1 MELIGEV
8 VAWFADPA
16 RWTGSDSIPK
26 RLLEHLLL
34 SGSSV
39 ALGLSIA
46 LPVGLFIG
54 HTGRGALLAIAV
66 ANIGRAV
73 PSYALLF
80 VFFPIFGLG
89 LAGFATPFPALVL
102 LSIPPIL
109 TNTYVG
115 LRDVDR
121 DLVEAARG
129 VGMNAREMLLRVEL
143 PIALPVVIAGL
154 RTAAV
159 QVVATATLAAL
170 VAGGG
175 LGRYIVDGFALRQE
189 DRLIGGA
196 VLVAL
201 LALATERVFTF
212 AERRLVSPGIRRTQ
226 LAAGGPYEF
235 AGQAPVPAGGP
246 PGTSP

>member
-1 MELIGEV
+1 MELLGEV
-8 VAWFADPA
+8 VAWFLDPA
-16 RWTGSDSIPK
+16 RWSGSDAIPK
-26 RLLEHLLL
+26 RLLEHVAL
-34 SGSSV
+34 SGLAV
-39 ALGLSIA
+39 ALGLAIA
-46 LPVGLFIG
+46 FPVGLFIG

-89 LAGFATPFPALVL
+89 LGGFATPFPALVL
-102 LSIPPIL
+102 LAIPPIL

-121 DLVEAARG
+121 EVVEAARG
-129 VGMNAREMLLRVEL
+129 MGMNARQMLTRVEL
-143 PIALPVVIAGL
+143 PIALPVAVAGL

-189 DRLIGGA
+189 QRLVGGA
-196 VLVAL
+196 ILVAL
-201 LALATERVFTF
+201 LALVTERAFTLS
-212 AERRLVSPGIRRTQ
+212 ERRLVSPGLRGRPEP
-226 LAAGGPYEF
+226 GGQPYEF
-235 AGQAPVPAGGP
+235 AGQAPVPAAGP
-246 PGTSP
+246 LP